1 MVVQVAR
8 RFRRGF
14 FVFALGATLIAGS
27 AFDVQANEVNAPK
40 NDPTKVVLASG
51 SGSYVCTPA
60 GFGKKS
66 RCYRR

>member
-1 MVVQVAR
+1 MA
-8 RFRRGF
+8 FSIGTSLLASA
-14 FVFALGATLIAGS
+14 ALGA
-27 AFDVQANEVNAPK
+27 QATGVSSPEE
-40 NDPTKVVLASG
+40 VVLASG